1 METPGRKCGRSRSP
15 RLHHLLRRPRQRAPC
30 NHLVVPRPP
39 RRLKPVPRRPPP
51 PWAVRPRRAL
61 NPVVE
66 LAVGVAAVGAQ
77 AAGLAAVALPVE
89 GAAVARRHRNEA

>member
-1 METPGRKCGRSRSP
+1 
-15 RLHHLLRRPRQRAPC
+15 
-30 NHLVVPRPP
+30 
-39 RRLKPVPRRPPP
+39 
-51 PWAVRPRRAL
+51 VRPRRAL